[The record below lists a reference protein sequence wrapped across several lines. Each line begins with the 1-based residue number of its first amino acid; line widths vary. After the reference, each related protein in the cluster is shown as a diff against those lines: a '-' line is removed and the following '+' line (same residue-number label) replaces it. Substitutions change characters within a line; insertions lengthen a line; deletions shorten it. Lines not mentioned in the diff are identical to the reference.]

1 MIVAQ
6 LVMELVAAGA
16 MLSTENGRLICKMP
30 AGRTLPP
37 ELVEQVRAHKDE
49 IVRALNV
56 APLAETV
63 RYLRATTPEERQA
76 WEDAHAHDSAAYSL
90 LRLGAKEDGR

>member
-1 MIVAQ
+1 MIAQ

-16 MLSTENGRLICKMP
+16 MVSTEGDRLVCRVP
-30 AGRTLPP
+30 RGQTLPM
-37 ELVEQVRAHKDE
+37 ELTERVRRHKDE

-56 APLAETV
+56 AVLANTV
-63 RYLRATTPEERQA
+63 RYLRALSPEERQA

-90 LRLGAKEDGR
+90 LRLAEAD

>member
-1 MIVAQ
+1 MVAQ

-16 MLSTENGRLICKMP
+16 VVSTDDGRLICRMP
-30 AGRTLPP
+30 KGKALPP
-37 ELVEQVRAHKDE
+37 DLAERVRRHRDE
-49 IVRALNV
+49 IVRALDM

-63 RYLRATTPEERQA
+63 RYLRTISPNERQA

-90 LRLGAKEDGR
+90 LRLQSTEETR